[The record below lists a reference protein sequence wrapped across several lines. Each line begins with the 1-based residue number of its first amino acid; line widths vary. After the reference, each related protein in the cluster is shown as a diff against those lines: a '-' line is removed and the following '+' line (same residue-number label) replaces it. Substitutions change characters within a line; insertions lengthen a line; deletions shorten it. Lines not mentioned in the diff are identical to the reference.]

1 MTKIYI
7 GGSLFSEAEI
17 AQRLKEED
25 KLRELYG
32 ETVDIFNPI
41 TAPCNDKN
49 SLPTA
54 LSIFEGDTDQILSSD
69 VMLVDI
75 SNQSDAGV
83 FTELGIAWA
92 CNFVNSLANGGMSLS
107 EVLEVMKPKH
117 IVTHLSD
124 IRKGTSHRYEGNYI
138 PWGFNQYA
146 IGCVQNADGKIAD
159 SLQEALV
166 EIGNR
171 VPSSKNE

>member
-25 KLRELYG
+25 RLRDIYG
-32 ETVDIFNPI
+32 DSIDIFNPI
-41 TAPCNDKN
+41 N
-49 SLPTA
+49 SPQNCKDELPT
-54 LSIFEGDTDQILSSD
+54 SQGIFNGDTKQIMESD

-83 FTELGIAWA
+83 FCELGIAWA
-92 CNFVNSLANGGMSLS
+92 CNFVNHMLDNGMSAKKLAKI
-107 EVLEVMKPKH
+107 MKPKH
-117 IVTHLSD
+117 IITHLSD
-124 IRKGTSHRYEGNYI
+124 IRKGTSNKYSSNYI

-146 IGCVQNADGKIAD
+146 IGMIEDGEGIVADN
-159 SLQEALV
+159 LQEALT
-166 EIGNR
+166 EIRRR
-171 VPSSKNE
+171 VSVPKDV